1 METSKTD
8 HYEKLWEKQSTSEY
22 IGNGFLL
29 LVLLTTNE
37 EAICYT
43 LGYFFFF
50 ISSNN
55 CPQVSKLF
63 IVQIHSKKKHCHY
76 LIQRLNTFVKVIANE
91 ETPVLALFHP
101 MERSSVTVPNC
112 QKSCKLPLLIIEP
125 PTRRNIVSMPLKV
138 ICDVCVCILLSN
150 AYCFVNTE

>member
-1 METSKTD
+1 MGKTE
-8 HYEKLWEKQSTSEY
+8 HQWRYWKWFFAVGASNNEWRS
-22 IGNGFLL
+22 NLL
-29 LVLLTTNE
+29 
-37 EAICYT
+37 YT
-43 LGYFFFF
+43 WIFFFF

-76 LIQRLNTFVKVIANE
+76 LIQRQFGGLNTFVKVIANE

>member
-1 METSKTD
+1 MGKTE
-8 HYEKLWEKQSTSEY
+8 HQWIYWKCFFAVGASNNEWRS
-22 IGNGFLL
+22 NLL
-29 LVLLTTNE
+29 
-37 EAICYT
+37 YT
-43 LGYFFFF
+43 WIFFFF

-76 LIQRLNTFVKVIANE
+76 LIQRQFGGLNTFVKVIANE

>member
-43 LGYFFFF
+43 LGHFFFHF
-50 ISSNN
+50 FKQL
-55 CPQVSKLF
+55 PTGQQ
-63 IVQIHSKKKHCHY
+63 IVHST
-76 LIQRLNTFVKVIANE
+76 N
-91 ETPVLALFHP
+91 
-101 MERSSVTVPNC
+101 
-112 QKSCKLPLLIIEP
+112 PL
-125 PTRRNIVSMPLKV
+125 
-138 ICDVCVCILLSN
+138 
-150 AYCFVNTE
+150 

>member
-1 METSKTD
+1 MGKTE
-8 HYEKLWEKQSTSEY
+8 HQWIYWKWFFAVGASNNEWRS
-22 IGNGFLL
+22 NLL
-29 LVLLTTNE
+29 
-37 EAICYT
+37 YT
-43 LGYFFFF
+43 WIFFFF

-63 IVQIHSKKKHCHY
+63 IVQIHSKKNHCHY
-76 LIQRLNTFVKVIANE
+76 LIQRQFGGLNTFVKVIANE

>member
-76 LIQRLNTFVKVIANE
+76 LIQRQFGGLNTFVKVIAMKRH
-91 ETPVLALFHP
+91 LFL
-101 MERSSVTVPNC
+101 RSSTRW
-112 QKSCKLPLLIIEP
+112 KGPLLQSQ
-125 PTRRNIVSMPLKV
+125 TAKRAASCHFL
-138 ICDVCVCILLSN
+138 
-150 AYCFVNTE
+150 